1 MAFTYLLGTNRGK
14 VRLLVPDTNSEAY
27 ELEDEE
33 IDYFLTV
40 RGNNVKAAAVDACRW
55 LSRKYAQQA
64 NWTADGVQFS
74 GATRAEQYAQRAAE
88 LAAEMAGGI
97 ASLTL
102 DRTDGYSE
110 EASKRASE
118 YEHRII
124 YVRTR

>member
-1 MAFTYLLGTNRGK
+1 MAFTYDLSTNRGK
-14 VRLLVPDTNSEAY
+14 VRLLIPDTNSEAY
-27 ELEDEE
+27 ELEDAEV
-33 IDYFLTV
+33 DYFLTV

-74 GATRAEQYAQRAAE
+74 GATRAEQYARRAAE

-102 DRTDGYSE
+102 DRVDGYSE
-110 EASKRASE
+110 EADDTETE
-118 YEHRII
+118 YKSTII